1 MKVDEKYMAHTPFET
16 LIGMVK
22 CTREEGLANSIT
34 KFDIGEGGSQ
44 RNLSLAN

>member
-1 MKVDEKYMAHTPFET
+1 MKVDEKYMAHIPFET

-34 KFDIGEGGSQ
+34 KFDIGKGG
-44 RNLSLAN
+44 